1 MTPTDIPLQQLR
13 QTAAYAYTDVRQS
26 SGSSSRGISA
36 ELDGDQGNEYA
47 AELTADEG
55 ITVLERKL
63 GLWSGMAI
71 VVGSIIGSG
80 IFSSPALIL
89 ESVGSVG
96 MSMMVWVI
104 GAIVSLCGCAAY
116 MELGT
121 MLPRSGGEKEYLDVA
136 FPKPRALLPFV
147 FCLSI
152 IAISFPSGLAADAV
166 VTGVYFVYSA
176 SGKPASGHS
185 EWTQRAI
192 GLAVVVV
199 CGLLHG
205 LCSRTAIRIQNL
217 LTVVK
222 VLLLVL
228 IVCVGTVGLANGLH
242 SPRSNSFD
250 SAFHGTSRNAHSYV
264 SALFKVFF
272 SYSGYTSLNYSIDE
286 LRNPV
291 RNLPRAA
298 MGGLVATTVLY
309 ILSNVA
315 FFVVLSPEA
324 IRGANTAVAGVF
336 FTTAFSAT
344 WGQRIIPA
352 FIGLAAFGNVLCAT
366 FSASR
371 VIFEAAREGYLPFAQ
386 YLGSVNHRFQAPIYA
401 LAVSTILSAA
411 FIVGPPPGEAYDFLI
426 DIGGY
431 PSWVFYGLSVVG
443 LLIMRRTHKDLARP
457 FRTWV
462 SANVLTIATALFMC
476 IVPFVKPEGAA
487 TSIPYWAAPLAA
499 TLFIAA
505 SIPMWYI
512 QIVIRL
518 GLDRSHYALKTQSLE
533 GIK

>member
-1 MTPTDIPLQQLR
+1 MTPSDIPLQQLR
-13 QTAAYAYTDVRQS
+13 PAAAYVYSDIRQS
-26 SGSSSRGISA
+26 SGTSSRDVSA
-36 ELDGDQGNEYA
+36 ELDSEPNYA
-47 AELTADEG
+47 SDLVVDGG
-55 ITVLERKL
+55 ISKLERKL

-80 IFSSPALIL
+80 IFSSPSLIL
-89 ESVGSVG
+89 DSVGSVG
-96 MSMMVWVI
+96 MSLVVWVI
-104 GAIVSLCGCAAY
+104 GAVVSLCGCAAY

-136 FPKPRALLPFV
+136 FPRPRALLPFV

-152 IAISFPSGLAADAV
+152 IAISFPSGIAADAV
-166 VTGVYFVYSA
+166 VTGVYFVYA
-176 SGKPASGHS
+176 ATGKTASGHS

-205 LCSRTAIRIQNL
+205 LCSRVAIRVQNL

-228 IVCVGTVGLANGLH
+228 IVVVGVIGLANGLH
-242 SPRSNSFD
+242 TPRSKSFEG
-250 SAFHGTSRNAHSYV
+250 AFQGTSRNAHSYV

-272 SYSGYTSLNYSIDE
+272 SYAGYTSLNYSIDE
-286 LRNPV
+286 LRDPV

-309 ILSNVA
+309 VLSNVA
-315 FFVVLSPEA
+315 FFIVLSPEA
-324 IRGANTAVAGVF
+324 MRASSTAVAGVF

-344 WGQRIIPA
+344 WGQRIVPA
-352 FIGLAAFGNVLCAT
+352 FIGLAAFGNVMCAT

-371 VIFEAAREGYLPFAQ
+371 VVFEAAREGYLPFAR
-386 YLGSVNHRFQAPIYA
+386 YLGSVDGRFQAPVWA
-401 LAVSTILSAA
+401 LAFSTVVAAA

-443 LLIMRRTHKDLARP
+443 LLVMRRTHGELVRP
-457 FRTWV
+457 FTTWML
-462 SANVLTIATALFMC
+462 ANVVTIVTALFMC
-476 IVPFVKPEGAA
+476 IVPFVRPDGDA

-499 TLFIAA
+499 VLFIAA
-505 SIPMWYI
+505 SVPMWYI
-512 QIVIRL
+512 QVVIRG
-518 GLDRSHYALKTQSLE
+518 GLDRSHYSMQTGE